1 MKKILLLI
9 SILLTANIYLSAQ
22 KDRDALFLRDGSI
35 IYGRLQEVTSET
47 YRIRMY
53 DGSIMVYP
61 ATQVEKYV
69 VVKDTVFHGRKKKG
83 FGFALES
90 GLLIGSQGSK
100 YNAPFSFSFLAGY
113 TGLTKNIMSIGSGVE
128 FIGRP
133 YTPLFFEYRYI
144 MSGKKTSPF
153 AFCRLGGLISL
164 GDDEDYP
171 ANNQGYNNYIP
182 FDYKGGF
189 SAGFGSGISWTK
201 EDYETYLSFAYRY
214 AKTSY
219 KQNEGQYKVV
229 TYRNNLNRLEVKL
242 GFRF

>member
-1 MKKILLLI
+1 
-9 SILLTANIYLSAQ
+9 
-22 KDRDALFLRDGSI
+22 
-35 IYGRLQEVTSET
+35 
-47 YRIRMY
+47 MY

-61 ATQVEKYV
+61 SSQVEKYIT
-69 VVKDTVFHGRKKKG
+69 VKDTDVFQGRKQSG

-113 TGLTKNIMSIGSGVE
+113 TGLTKNIVSIGSGVE

-133 YTPLFFEYRYI
+133 YTPVFLEYRYI
-144 MSGKKTSPF
+144 MSEKRTSPF
-153 AFCRLGGLISL
+153 AFFRLGGIISL
-164 GDDEDYP
+164 GDNEDYP
-171 ANNQGYNNYIP
+171 ENSGYTNYVP
-182 FDYKGGF
+182 RDYKGGF

-201 EDYETYLSFAYRY
+201 DDYETYLSFAYRY
-214 AKTSY
+214 AHTSY

-229 TYRNNLNRLEVKL
+229 TYKNNLNRLEIKL